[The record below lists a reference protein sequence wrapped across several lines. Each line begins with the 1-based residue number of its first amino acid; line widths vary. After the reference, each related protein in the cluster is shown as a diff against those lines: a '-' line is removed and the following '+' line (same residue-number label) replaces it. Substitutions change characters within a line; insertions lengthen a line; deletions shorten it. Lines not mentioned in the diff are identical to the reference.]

1 MNMTSTHDAFTKD
14 LKALLNKYN
23 AEIVLEDASS
33 ASSRLGERNDEI
45 VVEFQTIVGDPKDKI
60 TDYSELNLGKWIDGK

>member
-1 MNMTSTHDAFTKD
+1 MNMTTTHAAFTKD

-23 AEIVLEDASS
+23 AEIVLEDTSS
-33 ASSRLGERNDEI
+33 SSSYDHDDEI
-45 VVEFQTIVGDPKDKI
+45 VVEFRTIVGDPEDKI